1 MLSIICWYSETLTKS
16 GWSSYWNSM
25 CLKYVMLQKYK
36 WLMCLDKF
44 LHQNIY
50 LSIIY
55 ISSPSDNI
63 EVFLLK
69 YILVFS
75 FLRIVSLSQ
84 WIYIALYIKL
94 RFWRSSCN
102 MRFIFLRVHPITSQ
116 QHIVYLKSVSY
127 IYGNKKV
134 SLESIIRSNKEFI
147 GAFSITF
154 SYLMTTEK
162 V

>member
-50 LSIIY
+50 LSINLHIFSIRQY
-55 ISSPSDNI
+55 FWTSSFSI
-63 EVFLLK
+63 FLLK

-75 FLRIVSLSQ
+75 FLRIVSLTQ

-116 QHIVYLKSVSY
+116 QHIVYLKLVSY
-127 IYGNKKV
+127 I
-134 SLESIIRSNKEFI
+134 RQ
-147 GAFSITF
+147 
-154 SYLMTTEK
+154 
-162 V
+162 